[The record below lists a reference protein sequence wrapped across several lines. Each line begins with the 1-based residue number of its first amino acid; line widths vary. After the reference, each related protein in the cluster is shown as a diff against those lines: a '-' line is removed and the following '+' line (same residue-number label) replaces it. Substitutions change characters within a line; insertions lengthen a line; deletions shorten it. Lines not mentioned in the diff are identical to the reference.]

1 MRKRFA
7 SLLLAL
13 ALLVSLSTPAA
24 AAFSRVRSYDGR
36 FADVRGDEW
45 YAPYVTALYEYGLT
59 EGRGDGGYAPLSDV
73 TLGELA
79 AFTARVRAAHEGL
92 AIPAASN
99 GEAWY
104 APYLA
109 FLREETS
116 VDAALLARP
125 DDVAT
130 RAEMAGLLS
139 AALPEGT
146 LTEPNADLVVD
157 AYASG
162 DYITDVTEYTPYQRE
177 ILQMYRQGLL
187 NGTDA
192 YGSFRPMQTVNRA
205 EIAALLT
212 RMLDESLRLT
222 LSWTLYPA
230 PAAQSWGELVE
241 KPQTVNTAPDAG
253 DAEAIDALIRDML
266 ARESN
271 TLTLRYPAALSTEKL
286 QALSDA
292 LVRAVKTYCE
302 QMYDGV
308 TCRMYSDGTVI
319 AAFSCGGCES
329 DEQLAQ
335 LREETMQRALAVHD
349 ELWENGTLT
358 MDMSERERAGA
369 YFLWLC
375 GSCMYDYYGTEE
387 TSLSHTAYGA
397 LVNGRAVCDGYTG
410 LYNLLLKLESIECRA
425 LYNTEHIWTVAVLDG
440 EEVHIDTT
448 WGDQARGSELKYF
461 AMTAEESYQYHAW

>member
-7 SLLLAL
+7 SLLLAF
-13 ALLVSLSTPAA
+13 ALLLSLSMPAA
-24 AAFSRVRSYDGR
+24 AAFLRVRGYDGR

-45 YAPYVTALYEYGLT
+45 YAPYVAALYEYGLT
-59 EGRGDGGYAPLSDV
+59 EGRGDGGYAPLSEV

-79 AFTARVRAAHEGL
+79 TFAARVRAAHEGL
-92 AIPAASN
+92 TIPAASE

-104 APYLA
+104 VPYLA
-109 FLREETS
+109 FLRAHTQ
-116 VDAALLARP
+116 VDDALLTRP

-139 AALPEGT
+139 VALPEGT
-146 LTEPNADLVVD
+146 LDEPNADLVTD

-177 ILQMYRQGLL
+177 ILRMYRQGLL

-192 YGSFRPMQTVNRA
+192 RGSFHPNQSVNRA

-222 LSWTLYPA
+222 LSWTLYPT
-230 PAAQSWGELVE
+230 PAVQSWGELVE
-241 KPQTVNTAPDAG
+241 KPQTVNLAPDTS
-253 DAEAIDALIRDML
+253 DAEAIDALVCDML
-266 ARESN
+266 SRESN
-271 TLTLRYPAALSTEKL
+271 TLTLRYPAALSTETL

-319 AAFSCGGCES
+319 VAFSCGACE
-329 DEQLAQ
+329 DEERFCAW
-335 LREETMQRALAVHD
+335 REETMRRALAVHD
-349 ELWENGTLT
+349 ELWANGTLT
-358 MDMSERERAGA
+358 MNMSERERAEA

-375 GSCMYDYYGTEE
+375 GSCTYDYYGTDE
-387 TSLSHTAYGA
+387 TSPAHTAYGA

-410 LYNLLLKLESIECRA
+410 LYNLLLKLEGIECRA

-440 EEVHIDTT
+440 EEVHIDVT

-461 AMTAEESYQYHAW
+461 AMSPEDSYRYHAW